1 MDDSAG
7 PDDWSAWPF
16 PPITVSRS
24 NRRGHMH
31 GLPGL
36 SKGSHHFV
44 GALDLSLALRR
55 KFLLPSPSRPSGRDR
70 PVVVLAAPGHQ
81 RVDDPRDLVG
91 DRHRGQLEL
100 VFDRLALEHR
110 ARPQT
115 QGVVMALAMA
125 KRRAGAHHQELAQ
138 ITVAHLGD
146 APEPLLAP
154 GRTLARRL
162 ADDQKPANAQE
173 RYL

>member
-16 PPITVSRS
+16 ASITVSRS

-44 GALDLSLALRR
+44 GALDLSFALRR

-70 PVVVLAAPGHQ
+70 PVVVLAAAGHQ
-81 RVDDPRDLVG
+81 HEDNARDLVG
-91 DRHRGQLEL
+91 DRHCGE
-100 VFDRLALEHR
+100 
-110 ARPQT
+110 
-115 QGVVMALAMA
+115 G
-125 KRRAGAHHQELAQ
+125 GELA
-138 ITVAHLGD
+138 
-146 APEPLLAP
+146 
-154 GRTLARRL
+154 
-162 ADDQKPANAQE
+162 PAGE
-173 RYL
+173 G